1 MTAPLARPG
10 TDEYEA
16 YYSTYIDK
24 VPEGDV
30 IDFLTSQI
38 TTTLELLASVP
49 PALEQHRYAP
59 DKWSVRE
66 VVGHVIDAERVFSH
80 RAFSFARADQSPLPG
95 MDQIDYASA
104 SNADMRPLP
113 ELAGELAAVRNST
126 LSMFRGLPEAAF
138 GRSGV
143 ASGYSFSVRSF
154 VFIIAGHEI
163 HHREG
168 LSAHYLNALH

>member
-1 MTAPLARPG
+1 MDSTTATLA
-10 TDEYEA
+10 EA
-16 YYSTYIDK
+16 PDAI
-24 VPEGDV
+24 
-30 IDFLTSQI
+30 
-38 TTTLELLASVP
+38 
-49 PALEQHRYAP
+49 EQMLNGVSGEQEMFAYGP
-59 DKWSVRE
+59 DKWTLRE
-66 VVGHVIDAERVFSH
+66 VIGHVIDAERVFSH

-126 LSMFRGLPEAAF
+126 LSMFSGLPEAAF

>member
-1 MTAPLARPG
+1 MTALLARPG

-30 IDFLTSQI
+30 IDLLASQI

-80 RAFSFARADQSPLPG
+80 RAFSFARSDESPLPG

-104 SNADMRPLP
+104 SNAAMRPLP
-113 ELAGELAAVRNST
+113 ELAGELAAVRDST
-126 LSMFRGLPEAAF
+126 LAMFRGLPDAAF

-143 ASGYSFSVRSF
+143 ASGFPFTVRSF

-163 HHREG
+163 HHCDG
-168 LSAHYLNALH
+168 LSAHYLNGNT